1 MVARP
6 RRTAIAAGVSER
18 RRVLAIQAITIVA
31 VLCAYEAL
39 ARSHLLYA
47 GVVPPLWD
55 IAIAFA
61 GVLRD
66 PATYTNLAV
75 TTAEIA
81 VGFVIATV
89 AGILVGVI
97 VGARPWLREAVGPFL
112 DGIATAPK
120 IVFFPIAI
128 LLFGVGPASKAALGA
143 LSAFFPVAL
152 TVAAAVRRIDPVFVR
167 VGRSFNA
174 SHWQMIAKVYLPALV
189 PAIVN
194 GMRLG
199 LGLAIIGVLL
209 GEIKLSDRGIGFITI
224 DEYNHFRIPQMY
236 ATLILIF
243 VLAVA
248 ANALIGRLEA
258 RERARRTK

>member
-1 MVARP
+1 
-6 RRTAIAAGVSER
+6 VSER
-18 RRVLAIQAITIVA
+18 RRVAAIQAITIVVVLA
-31 VLCAYEAL
+31 VYEAL
-39 ARSHLLYA
+39 TRSHLLYA

-55 IAIAFA
+55 IAVALV
-61 GVLRD
+61 GVLGD
-66 PATYTNLAV
+66 PATYANLAV
-75 TTAEIA
+75 SLAEIA
-81 VGFVIATV
+81 AGFVVATA
-89 AGILVGVI
+89 AGVLTGIV
-97 VGARPWLREAVGPFL
+97 VGARPWLREAAGPYL

-174 SHWQMIAKVYLPALV
+174 SRGQMIAKVYLPALV

-209 GEIKLSDRGIGFITI
+209 GEIKLSDRGIGFLTI

-243 VLAVA
+243 ALAVG
-248 ANALIGRLEA
+248 ANALIGRLGG
-258 RERARRTK
+258 RERGRRTK

>member
-1 MVARP
+1 M
-6 RRTAIAAGVSER
+6 SER
-18 RRVLAIQAITIVA
+18 GRVFAIQAITIA
-31 VLCAYEAL
+31 VILAAYEAL

-47 GVVPPLWD
+47 GVVPPLAE
-55 IAIAFA
+55 IALAFLA
-61 GVLRD
+61 LLGD
-66 PATYTNLAV
+66 PATYYNLAV
-75 TTAEIA
+75 SLGEIA
-81 VGFVIATV
+81 VGFVVATV
-89 AGILVGVI
+89 GGVLCGIA
-97 VGARPWLREAVGPFL
+97 VGARPWLRAAVGPYL

-128 LLFGVGPASKAALGA
+128 LLFGVGPPSKAALGA

-174 SHWQMIAKVYLPALV
+174 SPRQMIAKVYLPALV

-209 GEIKLSDRGIGFITI
+209 GEIKLSDKGIGFLTI

-236 ATLILIF
+236 ATLLLVFI
-243 VLAVA
+243 LAVG

-258 RERARRTK
+258 RGRQR

>member
-1 MVARP
+1 MGF
-6 RRTAIAAGVSER
+6 AIA
-18 RRVLAIQAITIVA
+18 
-31 VLCAYEAL
+31 
-39 ARSHLLYA
+39 
-47 GVVPPLWD
+47 
-55 IAIAFA
+55 
-61 GVLRD
+61 
-66 PATYTNLAV
+66 
-75 TTAEIA
+75 TA
-81 VGFVIATV
+81 
-89 AGILVGVI
+89 AGILVGII
-97 VGARPWLREAVGPFL
+97 VGARPWLGEAIGPYL

-152 TVAAAVRRIDPVFVR
+152 TVAAAVRHINPVFVN

-174 SHWQMIAKVYLPALV
+174 SRRQMIVKVYLPALV

-209 GEIKLSDRGIGFITI
+209 GEIKLSDRGIGFLTI

-243 VLAVA
+243 ILAVG
-248 ANALIGRLEA
+248 ANALIGRLET
-258 RERARRTK
+258 RDRARRAK

>member
-1 MVARP
+1 VND
-6 RRTAIAAGVSER
+6 R
-18 RRVLAIQAITIVA
+18 RRVFAIQAITVA
-31 VLCAYEAL
+31 VVLAAYEAL
-39 ARSHLLYA
+39 ARSHVLYA

-55 IAIAFA
+55 IGVAFA

-75 TTAEIA
+75 SLVEIA
-81 VGFVIATV
+81 VGFAVATA
-89 AGILVGVI
+89 AGVLVGI
-97 VGARPWLREAVGPFL
+97 AVGARPWLREAAGPYL
-112 DGIATAPK
+112 DGIAAAPK

-128 LLFGVGPASKAALGA
+128 LLVGVGPASKAALGA

-174 SHWQMIAKVYLPALV
+174 SQGQMILKVYLPALV

-209 GEIKLSDRGIGFITI
+209 GEIKLSDRGIGFLTI

-243 VLAVA
+243 ILAVG
-248 ANALIGRLEA
+248 ANLLIGRLEA
-258 RERARRTK
+258 RTRIRRVK

>member
-1 MVARP
+1 M
-6 RRTAIAAGVSER
+6 TDR
-18 RRVLAIQAITIVA
+18 RRVFAIQAITIVA
-31 VLCAYEAL
+31 VLAAYELL

-47 GVVPPLWD
+47 GVVPTLGE
-55 IAIAFA
+55 IGLAF
-61 GVLRD
+61 VLMLGD
-66 PATYTNLAV
+66 PATYFNLAV
-75 TTAEIA
+75 SLGEIL
-81 VGFVIATV
+81 VGFVVATFFGV
-89 AGILVGVI
+89 LTGILI
-97 VGARPWLREAVGPFL
+97 GARPWLREAVGPYL

-128 LLFGVGPASKAALGA
+128 LLFGVGPPSKAALGA

-174 SHWQMIAKVYLPALV
+174 SPRQMIAKIYVPALI

-209 GEIKLSDRGIGFITI
+209 GEIKLSDKGIGFLTI

-236 ATLILIF
+236 ATLLLVFI
-243 VLAVA
+243 LAVG
-248 ANALIGRLEA
+248 ANALIGRLVPRPE
-258 RERARRTK
+258 

>member
-1 MVARP
+1 MNDRH
-6 RRTAIAAGVSER
+6 
-18 RRVLAIQAITIVA
+18 RVLAIQTITVA
-31 VLCAYEAL
+31 GVLAAYETL

-55 IAIAFA
+55 IGIAFA
-61 GVLRD
+61 AVIRD
-66 PATYTNLAV
+66 PATYANLAV
-75 TTAEIA
+75 SLAEIT
-81 VGFVIATV
+81 VGFVVATA
-89 AGILVGVI
+89 AGILAGI
-97 VGARPWLREAVGPFL
+97 AVGARPWLREAVGPYL

-128 LLFGVGPASKAALGA
+128 LLFGVGPPSKAALGA

-152 TVAAAVRRIDPVFVR
+152 TVAAAVRHIDPVFVR

-174 SHWQMIAKVYLPALV
+174 SRAQMVTKVYVPALV

-209 GEIKLSDRGIGFITI
+209 GEIKLSDRGIGFLTI

-243 VLAVA
+243 VLAVG

-258 RERARRTK
+258 RERIRRAK

>member
-1 MVARP
+1 M
-6 RRTAIAAGVSER
+6 SER
-18 RRVLAIQAITIVA
+18 GRVFAIQAITIA
-31 VLCAYEAL
+31 VILAAYEAL

-47 GVVPPLWD
+47 GVVPPLAE
-55 IAIAFA
+55 IALAFLA
-61 GVLRD
+61 LLGD
-66 PATYTNLAV
+66 PATYYNLAV
-75 TTAEIA
+75 SLGEIA
-81 VGFVIATV
+81 VGFVVATV
-89 AGILVGVI
+89 GGVLCGIA
-97 VGARPWLREAVGPFL
+97 VGARPWLRAAVGPYL

-128 LLFGVGPASKAALGA
+128 LLFGVGPPSKAALGA

-174 SHWQMIAKVYLPALV
+174 SPRQMIAKVYLPALV

-209 GEIKLSDRGIGFITI
+209 GEIKLSDKGIGFLTI

-236 ATLILIF
+236 ATLLLVFI
-243 VLAVA
+243 LAVG

-258 RERARRTK
+258 RGQQR

>member
-1 MVARP
+1 MN
-6 RRTAIAAGVSER
+6 ER
-18 RRVLAIQAITIVA
+18 RRVFAIQAITVVA
-31 VLCAYEAL
+31 VLAAYEAL

-55 IAIAFA
+55 IGVAFA
-61 GVLRD
+61 GVVHD
-66 PATYTNLAV
+66 PATYSNLAV
-75 TTAEIA
+75 SLAEIA
-81 VGFVIATV
+81 AGFAVATV
-89 AGILVGVI
+89 AGVLAGIA
-97 VGARPWLREAVGPFL
+97 VGARPWLGEAVGPYL
-112 DGIATAPK
+112 DGIAAAPK

-174 SHWQMIAKVYLPALV
+174 SQAQMIAKVYLPALV
-189 PAIVN
+189 PSIVN

-209 GEIKLSDRGIGFITI
+209 GEIKLSDRGIGFLTI

-243 VLAVA
+243 ILAVG

-258 RERARRTK
+258 RTRITRAK

>member
-1 MVARP
+1 M
-6 RRTAIAAGVSER
+6 SER
-18 RRVLAIQAITIVA
+18 RRVFAIQAITIVA
-31 VLCAYEAL
+31 VLAAYEAL

-47 GVVPPLWD
+47 GVVPPLAE
-55 IAIAFA
+55 IAVAFVVML
-61 GVLRD
+61 GD
-66 PATYTNLAV
+66 PATYANLAV
-75 TTAEIA
+75 SLGEIA
-81 VGFVIATV
+81 IGFVVAT
-89 AGILVGVI
+89 AGGVVTGII
-97 VGARPWLREAVGPFL
+97 VGARPWLRAAAGPYL

-128 LLFGVGPASKAALGA
+128 LLFGVGPPSKAALGA

-174 SHWQMIAKVYLPALV
+174 SPRQMIAKVYLPALL

-209 GEIKLSDRGIGFITI
+209 GEIKLSDKGIGFLTI

-236 ATLILIF
+236 ATLLLVFI
-243 VLAVA
+243 LAVG

-258 RERARRTK
+258 RRQQR

>member
-1 MVARP
+1 MN
-6 RRTAIAAGVSER
+6 ER
-18 RRVLAIQAITIVA
+18 RRIFTIQAATVVA
-31 VLCAYEAL
+31 VLGAYEAL

-47 GVVPPLWD
+47 GVVPPVWD
-55 IAIAFA
+55 I
-61 GVLRD
+61 GVALATQLRD
-66 PATYTNLAV
+66 PAMYANLAV
-75 TTAEIA
+75 SLAEIA
-81 VGFVIATV
+81 AGFAIATA
-89 AGILVGVI
+89 AGVLVGI
-97 VGARPWLREAVGPFL
+97 AVGARPWLREAAGPYL

-152 TVAAAVRRIDPVFVR
+152 TVAAAVRHINPVYVR

-174 SHWQMIAKVYLPALV
+174 SPKQMVVNVYLPALV
-189 PAIVN
+189 PAVVN

-209 GEIKLSDRGIGFITI
+209 GEIKLSDRGIGFLTI

-243 VLAVA
+243 ILAVG

-258 RERARRTK
+258 RERARRAK

>member
-1 MVARP
+1 MND
-6 RRTAIAAGVSER
+6 R
-18 RRVLAIQAITIVA
+18 RRVLVIQAATIA
-31 VLCAYEAL
+31 GCLAAYEL
-39 ARSHLLYA
+39 VARSHLLYA

-55 IAIAFA
+55 IAVAFA
-61 GVLRD
+61 GVIAD
-66 PATYTNLAV
+66 PATYSNLAV
-75 TTAEIA
+75 SLVEIA
-81 VGFVIATV
+81 VGFVVATG
-89 AGILVGVI
+89 AGILVGI
-97 VGARPWLREAVGPFL
+97 GVGARPWLRDAAGPFL

-152 TVAAAVRRIDPVFVR
+152 TVAAAVRGINPVFVR

-174 SHWQMIAKVYLPALV
+174 SRRQMVAKVYVPALV

-209 GEIKLSDRGIGFITI
+209 GEIKLSDRGIGFLTI

-243 VLAVA
+243 ILAVG
-248 ANALIGRLEA
+248 ANMLIGRIGT
-258 RERARRTK
+258 RGRARRAK

>member
-1 MVARP
+1 VNDR
-6 RRTAIAAGVSER
+6 G
-18 RRVLAIQAITIVA
+18 RVFAIQAITVVA
-31 VLCAYEAL
+31 VLAAYEAL

-55 IAIAFA
+55 IGVALV
-61 GVLRD
+61 GVLGD
-66 PATYTNLAV
+66 PATYSNLAV
-75 TTAEIA
+75 SVAEIA
-81 VGFVIATV
+81 AGFAIATV
-89 AGILVGVI
+89 GGVLVGI
-97 VGARPWLREAVGPFL
+97 AVGASPWLREAVGPYL

-128 LLFGVGPASKAALGA
+128 LLFGVGPPSKAALGA

-174 SHWQMIAKVYLPALV
+174 SRGQMIVKVYLPALI

-194 GMRLG
+194 GMRLA

-209 GEIKLSDRGIGFITI
+209 AEIKLSDRGIGFLTI

-243 VLAVA
+243 VLAVG
-248 ANALIGRLEA
+248 ANVLIGRLET
-258 RERARRTK
+258 RERGRRT

>member
-1 MVARP
+1 MND
-6 RRTAIAAGVSER
+6 R
-18 RRVLAIQAITIVA
+18 RRVLAIQIITVA
-31 VLCAYEAL
+31 GVLAAYEAL

-55 IAIAFA
+55 IGVALA
-61 GVLRD
+61 GEIRD
-66 PATYTNLAV
+66 PATYSNLAV
-75 TTAEIA
+75 SLAEIA
-81 VGFVIATV
+81 VGFVVATAGGIL
-89 AGILVGVI
+89 AGIA

-128 LLFGVGPASKAALGA
+128 LLFGVGPPSKAALGA

-152 TVAAAVRRIDPVFVR
+152 TVAAAVRHINPVFVR

-174 SHWQMIAKVYLPALV
+174 SRGQMVAKVYLPALI

-209 GEIKLSDRGIGFITI
+209 GEIKLSDRGIGFLTI

-243 VLAVA
+243 VLAVG
-248 ANALIGRLEA
+248 ANVLIGRLEA
-258 RERARRTK
+258 RERIRRTK

>member
-1 MVARP
+1 VNDR
-6 RRTAIAAGVSER
+6 G
-18 RRVLAIQAITIVA
+18 RVFAIQAITVVA
-31 VLCAYEAL
+31 VLVAYEAL

-55 IAIAFA
+55 IGVALV
-61 GVLRD
+61 GVLGD
-66 PATYTNLAV
+66 PATYSNLAV
-75 TTAEIA
+75 SVAEIA
-81 VGFVIATV
+81 VGFAIATV
-89 AGILVGVI
+89 GGVLAGIA
-97 VGARPWLREAVGPFL
+97 VGASPWLREAVGPYL

-128 LLFGVGPASKAALGA
+128 LLFGVGPPSKAALGA

-174 SHWQMIAKVYLPALV
+174 SRGQMIVKVYLPALI

-194 GMRLG
+194 GMRLA

-209 GEIKLSDRGIGFITI
+209 AEIKLSDRGIGFLTI

-243 VLAVA
+243 VLAVG
-248 ANALIGRLEA
+248 ANVLIGRLET
-258 RERARRTK
+258 RERGRRT

>member
-1 MVARP
+1 M
-6 RRTAIAAGVSER
+6 TER
-18 RRVLAIQAITIVA
+18 RRVFAIQAITIVA
-31 VLCAYEAL
+31 VLAAYEAL

-47 GVVPPLWD
+47 GVVPPLAE
-55 IAIAFA
+55 IGAAFV
-61 GVLRD
+61 VLLGD
-66 PATYTNLAV
+66 PATYDNLAV
-75 TTAEIA
+75 SLGEIV
-81 VGFVIATV
+81 VGFIVATV
-89 AGILVGVI
+89 GGILCGIV
-97 VGARPWLREAVGPFL
+97 VGARPWLRAAVGPYL

-128 LLFGVGPASKAALGA
+128 LLFGVGPPSKAALGA

-152 TVAAAVRRIDPVFVR
+152 TVAAAVRQINPVFVR

-174 SHWQMIAKVYLPALV
+174 SPRQMIAKVYLPALV

-209 GEIKLSDRGIGFITI
+209 GEIKLSDKGIGFLTI

-236 ATLILIF
+236 ATLLLVFI
-243 VLAVA
+243 LAVG

-258 RERARRTK
+258 RGQQR

>member
-1 MVARP
+1 MSDR
-6 RRTAIAAGVSER
+6 G
-18 RRVLAIQAITIVA
+18 RVFTIQAITIVA
-31 VLCAYEAL
+31 ALAAYEAL

-55 IAIAFA
+55 ILVALV
-61 GVLRD
+61 GVLGD
-66 PATYTNLAV
+66 PSTYGNLAV
-75 TTAEIA
+75 SLAEIGA
-81 VGFVIATV
+81 GFVVATA
-89 AGILVGVI
+89 AGILAGIVI
-97 VGARPWLREAVGPFL
+97 GARPWLREALGPYL

-152 TVAAAVRRIDPVFVR
+152 TVAAAVRHIDPVLVR

-174 SHWQMIAKVYLPALV
+174 SRSQMVTKVYLPALV
-189 PAIVN
+189 PSIVN

-209 GEIKLSDRGIGFITI
+209 GEIKLADRGIGFVTI
-224 DEYNHFRIPQMY
+224 DAYNHFRIPQMY

-243 VLAVA
+243 ILAVG
-248 ANALIGRLEA
+248 ANALIGRLET

>member
-1 MVARP
+1 M
-6 RRTAIAAGVSER
+6 SER
-18 RRVLAIQAITIVA
+18 ARVFAIQAITIVA
-31 VLCAYEAL
+31 ILGAYELL

-47 GVVPPLWD
+47 GVVPTLGE
-55 IAIAFA
+55 IGAAFVA
-61 GVLRD
+61 LLAD
-66 PATYTNLAV
+66 PSTYTNLAV
-75 TTAEIA
+75 TLGEVA

-89 AGILVGVI
+89 FGILAGIV
-97 VGARPWLREAVGPFL
+97 VGARAWLREAVSPYL

-128 LLFGVGPASKAALGA
+128 LLFGVGPPSKAALGA

-152 TVAAAVRRIDPVFVR
+152 TVAAAVRHINPVFVR

-174 SHWQMIAKVYLPALV
+174 SPRQMIAKIYVPALV

-209 GEIKLSDRGIGFITI
+209 GEIKLSDKGIGFLTI

-236 ATLILIF
+236 ATLLLVFI
-243 VLAVA
+243 LAVG
-248 ANALIGRLEA
+248 ANALIGRLEK
-258 RERARRTK
+258 RT

>member
-1 MVARP
+1 M
-6 RRTAIAAGVSER
+6 SER
-18 RRVLAIQAITIVA
+18 RRVLAIQALTIVA
-31 VLCAYEAL
+31 VLAAYEAL

-55 IAIAFA
+55 IGVALI
-61 GVLRD
+61 GVLGD
-66 PATYTNLAV
+66 PATYSNLAV
-75 TTAEIA
+75 SLGEIVA
-81 VGFVIATV
+81 GFAIATA
-89 AGILVGVI
+89 AGILTGI
-97 VGARPWLREAVGPFL
+97 AVGARPWLREAVGPFL

-152 TVAAAVRRIDPVFVR
+152 TVAAAVRHINPVFVN

-174 SHWQMIAKVYLPALV
+174 SRSQMIAKVYVPALV

-209 GEIKLSDRGIGFITI
+209 GEIKLSDRGIGFLTI

-243 VLAVA
+243 VLAVG
-248 ANALIGRLEA
+248 ANMLIGRLEV
-258 RERARRTK
+258 RRTK

>member
-1 MVARP
+1 M
-6 RRTAIAAGVSER
+6 SER
-18 RRVLAIQAITIVA
+18 GRVFAIQAITIVV
-31 VLCAYEAL
+31 VLAAYELL

-47 GVVPPLWD
+47 GVVPPLAE
-55 IAIAFA
+55 IALAFIALL
-61 GVLRD
+61 GD
-66 PATYTNLAV
+66 PATYYNLAV
-75 TTAEIA
+75 SLGEIA
-81 VGFVIATV
+81 VGFVVAT
-89 AGILVGVI
+89 AGGILCGIV
-97 VGARPWLREAVGPFL
+97 VGARPWLRAAVGPYL

-128 LLFGVGPASKAALGA
+128 LLFGVGPPSKAALGA

-174 SHWQMIAKVYLPALV
+174 SPRQMITKVYLPALV

-209 GEIKLSDRGIGFITI
+209 AEIKLSDKGIGFLTI

-236 ATLILIF
+236 ATLLLVFI
-243 VLAVA
+243 LAVG

-258 RERARRTK
+258 RGRQR

>member
-1 MVARP
+1 MIDR
-6 RRTAIAAGVSER
+6 G
-18 RRVLAIQAITIVA
+18 RVFAIQAITIVVA
-31 VLCAYEAL
+31 LGAYEAL

-55 IAIAFA
+55 IAVAFV
-61 GVLRD
+61 GVLGD
-66 PATYTNLAV
+66 PATYGNLAV
-75 TTAEIA
+75 SLAEIA
-81 VGFVIATV
+81 VGFVVATA
-89 AGILVGVI
+89 AGILVGIV
-97 VGARPWLREAVGPFL
+97 VGARAWLREAVGPYL

-152 TVAAAVRRIDPVFVR
+152 TVAAAVRHIDPVLVR

-174 SHWQMIAKVYLPALV
+174 SRSQMIAKVYLPALV
-189 PAIVN
+189 PSIVN

-209 GEIKLSDRGIGFITI
+209 GEIKLSDRGIGFVTI

-236 ATLILIF
+236 ASLILIF
-243 VLAVA
+243 ILAVG

-258 RERARRTK
+258 RERGRRAK

>member
-1 MVARP
+1 MTGRG
-6 RRTAIAAGVSER
+6 RG
-18 RRVLAIQAITIVA
+18 RVFAIQAITIA
-31 VLCAYEAL
+31 VVLGAYELL
-39 ARSHLLYA
+39 ARSHVLYA
-47 GVVPPLWD
+47 GVVPTLAE
-55 IAIAFA
+55 IGAAFVA
-61 GVLRD
+61 LLAD
-66 PATYTNLAV
+66 PATYFNLAV
-75 TTAEIA
+75 TVAEIA

-89 AGILVGVI
+89 LGVLAGIVI
-97 VGARPWLREAVGPFL
+97 GARPWLGEAVGPYL

-128 LLFGVGPASKAALGA
+128 LLFGVGPPSKAALGA

-174 SHWQMIAKVYLPALV
+174 SPRQMIAKIYLPALI

-209 GEIKLSDRGIGFITI
+209 AEIKLSDKGIGFLTI

-236 ATLILIF
+236 ATLLLVFI
-243 VLAVA
+243 LAVG
-248 ANALIGRLEA
+248 ANALIGRLE
-258 RERARRTK
+258 RKRAK

>member
-1 MVARP
+1 M
-6 RRTAIAAGVSER
+6 IAH
-18 RRVLAIQAITIVA
+18 RRVLGIQVATIA
-31 VLCAYEAL
+31 VVLAAYEAL

-47 GVVPPLWD
+47 GVVPPLGE
-55 IAIAFA
+55 IASALI
-61 GVLRD
+61 VQLVT
-66 PATYTNLAV
+66 PATYANLAV
-75 TTAEIA
+75 SVAEIL
-81 VGFVIATV
+81 VGFILATV
-89 AGILVGVI
+89 AGVI
-97 VGARPWLREAVGPFL
+97 AGIVIGSRPWLRAAAGPYL

-152 TVAAAVRRIDPVFVR
+152 TVAAAVRHINPVFVR

-174 SHWQMIAKVYLPALV
+174 TPWQMIAKVYIPALI

-199 LGLAIIGVLL
+199 LGLAIVGVLL
-209 GEIKLSDRGIGFITI
+209 GEIKLSDRGIGFLTI

-236 ATLILIF
+236 ATLIIVFL
-243 VLAVA
+243 LAVA
-248 ANALIGRLEA
+248 ANAAIGRIRTA
-258 RERARRTK
+258 TKRADSR

>member
-1 MVARP
+1 VNEP
-6 RRTAIAAGVSER
+6 RRIF
-18 RRVLAIQAITIVA
+18 AIQALTIA
-31 VLCAYEAL
+31 GVLGAYEAL

-55 IAIAFA
+55 IAVAL
-61 GVLRD
+61 VVQLRD
-66 PATYTNLAV
+66 PATYANLAV
-75 TTAEIA
+75 SLAEIA
-81 VGFVIATV
+81 AGFVIATA
-89 AGILVGVI
+89 AGVLTGIA
-97 VGARPWLREAVGPFL
+97 VGARPWLREAAGPYL

-152 TVAAAVRRIDPVFVR
+152 TVAAAVRHINPVFVR

-174 SHWQMIAKVYLPALV
+174 SRTQMVRKVYLPALV

-209 GEIKLSDRGIGFITI
+209 GEIKLSDRGIGFLTI

-236 ATLILIF
+236 ATLIVIF
-243 VLAVA
+243 ILAVG

-258 RERARRTK
+258 RERTRRAK

>member
-1 MVARP
+1 MND
-6 RRTAIAAGVSER
+6 R
-18 RRVLAIQAITIVA
+18 RRVLLIQTLTLAG
-31 VLCAYEAL
+31 VLAAYEAL

-47 GVVPPLWD
+47 GVVPPLAD
-55 IAIAFA
+55 IAGAFVA
-61 GVLRD
+61 MLGD
-66 PATYTNLAV
+66 PATYANLWV
-75 TTAEIA
+75 SVAEIA
-81 VGFVIATV
+81 SGFAVATAAGVLTGIVVGS
-89 AGILVGVI
+89 
-97 VGARPWLREAVGPFL
+97 RPWLREALGPYL

-152 TVAAAVRRIDPVFVR
+152 TVAAAVRHINPVFVR

-174 SHWQMIAKVYLPALV
+174 SRRQMIAKVYLPALV

-209 GEIKLSDRGIGFITI
+209 GEIKLSDRGIGFLTI

-236 ATLILIF
+236 ATLLLIF
-243 VLAVA
+243 ILAVG
-248 ANALIGRLEA
+248 ANVLIGRLET

>member
-1 MVARP
+1 M
-6 RRTAIAAGVSER
+6 TSR
-18 RRVLAIQAITIVA
+18 RRVFTIQIVTIAA
-31 VLCAYEAL
+31 VLAAYELL

-47 GVVPPLWD
+47 GVVPPLGE
-55 IAIAFA
+55 IASAFA
-61 GVLRD
+61 VMMVT
-66 PATYTNLAV
+66 PATYSNLAV
-75 TTAEIA
+75 SLGEIA
-81 VGFVIATV
+81 AGFVIATFF
-89 AGILVGVI
+89 GILVGVA
-97 VGARPWLREAVGPFL
+97 VGSRAWLREAAGPYL

-128 LLFGVGPASKAALGA
+128 LLFGVGPPSKAALGA

-174 SHWQMIAKVYLPALV
+174 SPRQMLQKIYLPALV

-209 GEIKLSDRGIGFITI
+209 GEIKLSDKGIGFLTI

-236 ATLILIF
+236 ATLLLVFI
-243 VLAVA
+243 LAVG

-258 RERARRTK
+258 RRVPRAK

>member
-1 MVARP
+1 M
-6 RRTAIAAGVSER
+6 SER
-18 RRVLAIQAITIVA
+18 RRVFAIQAITIA
-31 VLCAYEAL
+31 GILAAYELL

-47 GVVPPLWD
+47 GVVPPLYD
-55 IAIAFA
+55 ISVAFVA
-61 GVLRD
+61 MLGD

-75 TTAEIA
+75 SLAEIA
-81 VGFVIATV
+81 VGFVLAT
-89 AGILVGVI
+89 AGGVLVGI
-97 VGARPWLREAVGPFL
+97 IIGARPWLREAVGPYL

-128 LLFGVGPASKAALGA
+128 LLFGVGPPSKAALGA

-152 TVAAAVRRIDPVFVR
+152 TVAAAVRQINPVLVR

-174 SHWQMIAKVYLPALV
+174 SRAQMIAKVYLPALV

-209 GEIKLSDRGIGFITI
+209 GEIKLSDRGIGFLTI

-243 VLAVA
+243 ILAVG
-248 ANALIGRLEA
+248 ANMLIGRLET
-258 RERARRTK
+258 RHRARRAK

>member
-1 MVARP
+1 MND
-6 RRTAIAAGVSER
+6 R
-18 RRVLAIQAITIVA
+18 RRALTIQVATVLAILAG
-31 VLCAYEAL
+31 YEAL
-39 ARSHLLYA
+39 ARSHLLYE
-47 GVVPPLWD
+47 GVVPPLGD
-55 IAIAFA
+55 IAVALVKQL
-61 GVLRD
+61 GD
-66 PATYTNLAV
+66 PATYYNLAV
-75 TTAEIA
+75 SLVEIA
-81 VGFVIATV
+81 VGFVVATA
-89 AGILVGVI
+89 AGVLTGIV
-97 VGARPWLREAVGPFL
+97 VGARPWLRDAVGPYL

-152 TVAAAVRRIDPVFVR
+152 TVAAAVRRIDPVLVR

-174 SHWQMIAKVYLPALV
+174 SRSQMIFKVYLPALV

-209 GEIKLSDRGIGFITI
+209 GEIKLSDRGIGFLTI

-243 VLAVA
+243 ILAVG

-258 RERARRTK
+258 RARVRR